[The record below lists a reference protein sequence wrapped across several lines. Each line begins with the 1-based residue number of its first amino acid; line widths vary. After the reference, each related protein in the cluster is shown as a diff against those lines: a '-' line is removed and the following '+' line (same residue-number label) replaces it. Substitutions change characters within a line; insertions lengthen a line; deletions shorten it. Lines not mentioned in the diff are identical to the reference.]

1 MKSPGIV
8 GATVDAAQRR
18 SADNG
23 MAATLNGHQPDAVVV
38 VDGLAVRLGDGE

>member
-8 GATVDAAQRR
+8 GATVAAAQRR
-18 SADNG
+18 SADTG
-23 MAATLNGHQPDAVVV
+23 MAATPNGHQPGAV

>member
-23 MAATLNGHQPDAVVV
+23 MAATLNGHQPDAVV
-38 VDGLAVRLGDGE
+38 DGLAVRLGEGE